1 MIVDPSKWTESQVLQ
16 FAQWCISEYQLMV
29 NIQLFQGIT
38 GVQLCSF
45 TAQQFQGLAKESG
58 PALHNFLEKIKASVP
73 CKSV

>member
-1 MIVDPSKWTESQVLQ
+1 
-16 FAQWCISEYQLMV
+16 MV